1 MATAWPWRLLARM
14 GLWGRILLSPREGID
29 VEPESPH
36 VDPGQEARRVIDE
49 LSSSVWAFAALT
61 AALEA
66 GLLELLAEPQQL
78 GATSARSGLDP
89 SLAEGILDVLM
100 ALGFVRRDGQV
111 VVAGPG
117 LAPLLGSEAKEVLVA
132 QLRSVDLQSRQLID
146 GARQGGLGLGWQHTD
161 PMLLEAQGR
170 SGKGAIPAM
179 VQAIRQIPELAARLG
194 QPSARFLDVGV
205 GVGVI
210 AIELCRAFPA
220 LRVVGLE
227 PGAAP
232 LAQARRNVAA
242 AQLADRIELRQQGV
256 EDLQDREAFDLAYVA
271 QVFIPD
277 GVFAAGLARVWR
289 ALRPGGWVSMPVI
302 SAAGEDLEA
311 ALSRLRNILWGGGV
325 RLPEQVAEQTRAV
338 GFTGVQVS
346 PFLGGTFRAILAQ
359 RPA

>member
-1 MATAWPWRLLARM
+1 
-14 GLWGRILLSPREGID
+14 
-29 VEPESPH
+29 VEQESPH
-36 VDPGQEARRVIDE
+36 VDPGQQARRVIDE

-66 GLLELLAEPQQL
+66 GLLDQLADPQEL
-78 GATSARSGLDP
+78 GAISAHAGLDP
-89 SLAEGILDVLM
+89 SLAEGILDVLV

-111 VVAGPG
+111 VVAAPG
-117 LAPLLGSEAKEVLVA
+117 LAPLLGSQAKEVLLA
-132 QLRSVDLQSRQLID
+132 QLRSVDLQSRRLID
-146 GARQGGLGLGWQHTD
+146 GARRGGLAPGWQHTD
-161 PMLLEAQGR
+161 PELLEAQGR

-179 VQAIRQIPELAARLG
+179 VQAIRQVPELAARLG
-194 QPSARFLDVGV
+194 QPSASFLDVGV

-227 PGAAP
+227 PAPAP

-256 EDLQDREAFDLAYVA
+256 QELQDSEAFDLAYVA

-277 GVFAAGLARVWR
+277 GVFEAGLARVWR
-289 ALRPGGWVSMPVI
+289 ALRPGGWLNMPAI
-302 SAAGEDLEA
+302 SATGDDLEA
-311 ALSRLRNILWGGGV
+311 ALSRLRNLLWGGGV
-325 RLPEQVAEQTRAV
+325 RLPEQVAERARAT
-338 GFTGVQVS
+338 GFTGVQVVTAR
-346 PFLGGTFRAILAQ
+346 GGTFRAIVGQ

>member
-1 MATAWPWRLLARM
+1 M
-14 GLWGRILLSPREGID
+14 
-29 VEPESPH
+29 
-36 VDPGQEARRVIDE
+36 DPGQEARRVVDE

-66 GLLELLAEPQQL
+66 GLLDLLAEPQQL

-89 SLAEGILDVLM
+89 SLAEGILDVLV
-100 ALGFVRRDGQV
+100 ALRLAHRDGQV
-111 VVAGPG
+111 VVAPG
-117 LAPLLGSEAKEVLVA
+117 LAPLLGSEAKEVLLA
-132 QLRSVDLQSRQLID
+132 QLRSVDLQSRRLID
-146 GARQGGLGLGWQHTD
+146 GARRGGLTPGWQHTD
-161 PMLLEAQGR
+161 PELLEAQGR

-179 VQAIRQIPELAARLG
+179 VQAIRQVPELAARLG
-194 QPSARFLDVGV
+194 QPSASFLDVGV

-227 PGAAP
+227 PAPAP

-256 EDLQDREAFDLAYVA
+256 QELQDSEAFDLAYVA

-277 GVFAAGLARVWR
+277 GVFEAGLARVWR
-289 ALRPGGWVSMPVI
+289 ALRPGGWLNMPAI
-302 SAAGEDLEA
+302 SATGDDLEA
-311 ALSRLRNILWGGGV
+311 ALSRLRNLLWGGGV
-325 RLPEQVAEQTRAV
+325 RLPEQVAERARAT
-338 GFTGVQVS
+338 GFTGVQVVTAR
-346 PFLGGTFRAILAQ
+346 GGTFRAIVGQ

>member
-1 MATAWPWRLLARM
+1 MDA
-14 GLWGRILLSPREGID
+14 
-29 VEPESPH
+29 
-36 VDPGQEARRVIDE
+36 GQQMRRVIDE
-49 LSSSVWAFAALT
+49 LSSSVWAFATLT

-66 GLLELLAEPQQL
+66 GLLDQLADPQEL
-78 GATSARSGLDP
+78 GAISAHSGLDP
-89 SLAEGILDVLM
+89 SLVEGILDVVV
-100 ALGFVRRDGQV
+100 ALGLVRRDGQLF
-111 VVAGPG
+111 VAAPG
-117 LAPLLGSEAKEVLVA
+117 LTPLLVSDAREVFLA
-132 QLRSVDLQSRQLID
+132 QLRSTDLQSRQLVD
-146 GARQGGLGLGWQHTD
+146 GARHGGLGLGWQHTD
-161 PMLLEAQGR
+161 PELLEAQGR
-170 SGKGAIPAM
+170 SGKGAMPAM
-179 VQAIRQIPELAARLG
+179 VQSIRQNPELAARLG

-227 PGAAP
+227 PAAAP

-256 EDLQDREAFDLAYVA
+256 EDLQDVEAFDLAYVA

-289 ALRPGGWVSMPVI
+289 ALRPGGWVSMPAI

-311 ALSRLRNILWGGGV
+311 ALSRLRNLLWGGGV
-325 RLPEQVAEQTRAV
+325 RLPEQVAEAARGV
-338 GFTGVQVS
+338 GFTGVQIAPS
-346 PFLGGTFRAILAQ
+346 LGGTFRAIVGQ